1 MSDHDRLSGHDNDTP
16 RDPDQLRHERRDERR
31 HVRVEM
37 PFNVRL
43 GDDRVVKGHDLSMG
57 GFSAETSMH
66 LELQRE
72 IPVALMLTASG
83 VELALPAMAR
93 PLREIGDARQQR
105 VAFEFTQM
113 ESRQRDILRRVIRA
127 QMSGRHVSLD
137 GLVDPQDA
145 QTPRKRRGN
154 VATPATK
161 PKRRVPM
168 FRYLALLVAAG
179 VLTAAVAATVYRNV
193 FLIEP
198 SFAAVTAPRT
208 DILAPGA
215 GQLKDLELNAGD
227 KVKRDQPLIR
237 VNNAELQNDLLLS
250 QASFDYNK
258 RLIDNLQDSL
268 DDAGNH
274 KVSVATSSNP
284 ADGELGYETLSP
296 EIARTRVEQFET
308 ARDYE
313 SSRIDAYKA
322 RVSANTI
329 YSPCDCE
336 VAWALSAAG
345 GTYVNEG
352 DRVMTLVSTHNN
364 DVMVEAL
371 VHMDDIGD
379 IENHQQAYIALPN
392 ASEPIPARVRSVALD
407 VERQPRAGFPDWVR
421 QQQNVASVLLVPEE
435 TLPAS
440 AVGTPVDVRF
450 TEAPML
456 DTAAEWTYQAGR
468 AMYQGVQSLWT
479 SAADGMKSA
488 MN

>member
-1 MSDHDRLSGHDNDTP
+1 MTDHHQ
-16 RDPDQLRHERRDERR
+16 DPDQLRHERRDERR
-31 HVRVEM
+31 HVRVAM
-37 PFNVRL
+37 PFHVRL
-43 GDDRVVKGHDLSMG
+43 GDGHVVKGHDLSLG

-66 LELQRE
+66 FERDRE
-72 IPVALMLTASG
+72 IPVALMLAASG
-83 VELALPAMAR
+83 IEFALPAMAR
-93 PLREIGDARQQR
+93 PRREMGEGRRQCI
-105 VAFEFTQM
+105 AFEFTRM
-113 ESRQRDILRRVIRA
+113 EPRQRDILRRVIRA

-137 GLVDPQDA
+137 GLVDPQDS
-145 QTPRKRRGN
+145 QTPRKRQGS

-215 GQLKDLELNAGD
+215 GQLKDLDLKAGD
-227 KVKRDQPLIR
+227 RVERDQPLID

-250 QASFDYNK
+250 QASFDYNE
-258 RLIDNLQDSL
+258 RLIENLQQSL
-268 DDAGNH
+268 DNVGNS

-284 ADGELGYETLSP
+284 SGGELGYETLSP
-296 EIARTRVEQFET
+296 AIARTRVEQFET

-322 RVSANTI
+322 RVAANTI

-352 DRVMTLVSTHNN
+352 DRVMTLVSTHDN

-421 QQQNVASVLLVPEE
+421 QQQNVASVLLVPEAP
-435 TLPAS
+435 LPAS

-456 DTAAEWTYQAGR
+456 DTAAEWSYQAGR
-468 AMYQGVQSLWT
+468 AMFQGVQSLWGR
-479 SAADGMKSA
+479 AADGMTQGLKSA

>member
-1 MSDHDRLSGHDNDTP
+1 MSDQYH
-16 RDPDQLRHERRDERR
+16 DPDQLRHERRDERR

-43 GDDRVVKGHDLSMG
+43 GDGHVVKGHDLSMG

-66 LELQRE
+66 FERHRE
-72 IPVALMLTASG
+72 IPVALMLSASG
-83 VELALPAMAR
+83 VEMALSAMAR
-93 PLREIGDARQQR
+93 PLREVDGGRQQR
-105 VAFEFTQM
+105 IAFEFTQM
-113 ESRQRDILRRVIRA
+113 EARQRDILRRVIRA

-137 GLVDPQDA
+137 GLVDQHDA
-145 QTPRKRRGN
+145 QTPRKRQGN
-154 VATPATK
+154 VATPATRAR
-161 PKRRVPM
+161 RRVPM

-179 VLTAAVAATVYRNV
+179 VLMAAVAATVYRNV

-215 GQLKDLELNAGD
+215 GQLKDLDLNAGD
-227 KVKRDQPLIR
+227 KVERDQPLID
-237 VNNAELQNDLLLS
+237 VNNAELENDLLLS

-258 RLIDNLQDSL
+258 RLIDNLQKSL
-268 DDAGNH
+268 DNPGGA

-284 ADGELGYETLSP
+284 AEGELGYETLSP
-296 EIARTRVEQFET
+296 EIAKTRVEQFET

-352 DRVMTLVSTHNN
+352 DRVMTLVSTSNN

-435 TLPAS
+435 PLPAS

-468 AMYQGVQSLWT
+468 AMAQGVQSLWGR
-479 SAADGMKSA
+479 AAEGMKSA

>member
-1 MSDHDRLSGHDNDTP
+1 MSDHFSTSDNDHDSQ
-16 RDPDQLRHERRDERR
+16 RDPDHLRHERRDERH

-43 GDDRVVKGHDLSMG
+43 DDDRVVKGHDLSMG

-66 LELQRE
+66 LERNRE

-83 VELALPAMAR
+83 VELALSAMAR
-93 PLREIGDARQQR
+93 PLREIGESRPQR
-105 VAFEFTQM
+105 IAFEFTRM
-113 ESRQRDILRRVIRA
+113 DIRQRDILRRVIRA

-137 GLVDPQDA
+137 GLVDQHDA
-145 QTPRKRRGN
+145 QTPRKRRTN
-154 VATPATK
+154 VATPANK

-179 VLTAAVAATVYRNV
+179 VLAAAVAATIYRNV

-215 GQLKDLELNAGD
+215 GQLKDLDLKAGD
-227 KVKRDQPLIR
+227 KVTRDQPLID

-258 RLIDNLQDSL
+258 RLIDNLQKSL
-268 DDAGNH
+268 DNLGNG

-284 ADGELGYETLSP
+284 SEGELGYETLSP
-296 EIARTRVEQFET
+296 EIAKTRVEQFET

-313 SSRIDAYKA
+313 SSRIDAYKS

-329 YSPCDCE
+329 YSPCECE

-352 DRVMTLVSTHNN
+352 DRVMTLVSTSNN

-435 TLPAS
+435 PLPAS

-468 AMYQGVQSLWT
+468 AMAQGVQSLWGRA
-479 SAADGMKSA
+479 SDGMKSA

>member
-1 MSDHDRLSGHDNDTP
+1 MSDHFQDSQH
-16 RDPDQLRHERRDERR
+16 DPDQLRHERRDERR

-43 GDDRVVKGHDLSMG
+43 GDDRVVKGHDLSMS
-57 GFSAETSMH
+57 GFSAFTTLHFEPH
-66 LELQRE
+66 RD
-72 IPVALMLTASG
+72 IPVALIVMASG
-83 VELALPAMAR
+83 IELSLPATAR
-93 PLREIGDARQQR
+93 PLRDIGEGPRQR
-105 VAFEFTQM
+105 MAFEFTHM
-113 ESRQRDILRRVIRA
+113 EPRQREILKRVIRA

-137 GLVDPQDA
+137 GLVEHQDP
-145 QTPRKRRGN
+145 QTPRKRRAN
-154 VATPATK
+154 AAVPSTRT
-161 PKRRVPM
+161 KRRVPL

-179 VLTAAVAATVYRNV
+179 VLTAVVAATVYRNV

-215 GQLKDLELNAGD
+215 GQLEDLHLKAGD
-227 KVKRDQPLIR
+227 KVKRDQPLIQ
-237 VNNAELQNDLLLS
+237 VNNAELQNDLLLA

-258 RLIDNLQDSL
+258 RLIENLQESL
-268 DDAGNH
+268 EDPDNG

-284 ADGELGYETLSP
+284 AEGELGYETLTP

-313 SSRIDAYKA
+313 SSRIDAYKS
-322 RVSANTI
+322 RLSANTI

-352 DRVMTLVSTHNN
+352 DRVMTLVSTHDN

-379 IENHQQAYIALPN
+379 IESHQKAYIALPN

-435 TLPAS
+435 PLPAS

-456 DTAAEWTYQAGR
+456 DTAAEWAYQAGR
-468 AMYQGVQSLWT
+468 AVYQGVQSLWGR
-479 SAADGMKSA
+479 AADGLQGEMRSA

>member
-1 MSDHDRLSGHDNDTP
+1 MSDQHNDT
-16 RDPDQLRHERRDERR
+16 DQLRHERRDERR

-37 PFNVRL
+37 PFDVRL
-43 GDDRVVKGHDLSMG
+43 GDGHVAKGHDLSMG
-57 GFSAETSMH
+57 GFSAETSMP
-66 LELQRE
+66 LERQRE

-83 VELALPAMAR
+83 IELALSATAR
-93 PLREIGDARQQR
+93 PLREIGEGRSQL
-105 VAFEFTQM
+105 VAFEFTRM
-113 ESRQRDILRRVIRA
+113 EPRQRDILRRVIRA

-137 GLVDPQDA
+137 GLIDPQDA
-145 QTPRKRRGN
+145 QTPRKRRSN
-154 VATPATK
+154 VATPATR

-215 GQLKDLELNAGD
+215 GQLKDLDLKAGD
-227 KVKRDQPLIR
+227 KVERDQPLID

-258 RLIDNLQDSL
+258 RLIENLQQSL
-268 DDAGNH
+268 DDAGNS

-284 ADGELGYETLSP
+284 ANGELGFETLSP
-296 EIARTRVEQFET
+296 EIAKTRVEQFET

-322 RVSANTI
+322 RVAANTI

-352 DRVMTLVSTHNN
+352 DRVMTLVSTSNN

-371 VHMDDIGD
+371 VHMEDIGD
-379 IENHQQAYIALPN
+379 IENHQKAYIALPN

-421 QQQNVASVLLVPEE
+421 QQQNVASVLLVPESP
-435 TLPAS
+435 LPAS
-440 AVGTPVDVRF
+440 TVGTPVDVRF
-450 TEAPML
+450 TDAPML

-468 AMYQGVQSLWT
+468 AMAQGVQSLWGR
-479 SAADGMKSA
+479 AADGMKSA

>member
-1 MSDHDRLSGHDNDTP
+1 MSDQFNDASK
-16 RDPDQLRHERRDERR
+16 DSDQLRHERRDERR

-43 GDDRVVKGHDLSMG
+43 GDDRVVKGYDLSMG
-57 GFSAETSMH
+57 GFSAFTSLH
-66 LELQRE
+66 FEQDRE
-72 IPVALMLTASG
+72 ITVALMLTASG
-83 VELALPAMAR
+83 VELSLSAKAR
-93 PLREIGDARQQR
+93 PLRELGEANHQR
-105 VAFEFTQM
+105 MAFEFT
-113 ESRQRDILRRVIRA
+113 ELDPNQREILRRVIRA
-127 QMSGRHVSLD
+127 QMSGRHVSLE
-137 GLVDPQDA
+137 GLVDQEDP
-145 QTPRKRRGN
+145 QTPRKRQAN
-154 VATPATK
+154 VATPARQ
-161 PKRRVPM
+161 PKRRVPV
-168 FRYLALLVAAG
+168 FRYTALLVAAG
-179 VLTAAVAATVYRNV
+179 VLTAVVAATIYRNV

-215 GQLKDLELNAGD
+215 GQLENLQLNAGD
-227 KVKRDQPLIR
+227 QVERDQPLIQ
-237 VNNAELQNDLLLS
+237 VNNAELQNDLLLA
-250 QASFDYNK
+250 QASFDYNN
-258 RLIDNLQDSL
+258 RLVDNLQESL
-268 DDAGNH
+268 DEARGGD
-274 KVSVATSSNP
+274 VSVATSSNP
-284 ADGELGYETLSP
+284 GQGDMGYETLPP
-296 EIARTRVEQFET
+296 EIAQTRVEQFET

-313 SSRIDAYKA
+313 SSRIDAYQS

-329 YSPCDCE
+329 YSPCNCE

-352 DRVMTLVSTHNN
+352 DRVMTLVSTHDN

-379 IENHQQAYIALPN
+379 IESHQQAYIALPN

-435 TLPAS
+435 PLPAG

-468 AMYQGVQSLWT
+468 AVFQGVQSLWGEAT
-479 SAADGMKSA
+479 ERLQSA